1 MENKIFNYTP
11 HDVVLYNEDATEIV
25 KVFPSV
31 GTIRLASTTE
41 PAGEFDG
48 VPLTKTVYGKPEGLP
63 ECQEDVCLIVSAMV
77 KNACPGRGDL
87 LVPGEQVRDDKGRV
101 IGCKSLGI

>member
-48 VPLTKTVYGKPEGLP
+48 VPLTINTTG
-63 ECQEDVCLIVSAMV
+63 SH
-77 KNACPGRGDL
+77 
-87 LVPGEQVRDDKGRV
+87 
-101 IGCKSLGI
+101 